1 MPIKSFKPT
10 SAGRRSMTVADFSD
24 LTKKKPEKRLLK
36 HLKKNAGRNAAGRL
50 TVRHRGGGTSP
61 KLRIIDFVRR
71 KDGVPAKVA
80 AIEYDPNRNSRIA
93 LLHYADGDKRYIIAP
108 AGLVVGATVVSGP
121 EADIKVGNALP
132 LRNIPVGTFI
142 HNIELHAGQGG
153 QLVRSA
159 GAQAQL
165 MAKENEM
172 ANIRMPSGEMRYVPV
187 DCRATIG
194 QSGNVEAENITIGK
208 AGRSRW
214 LGKRPTVRGVVMNPV
229 DHAHGGG
236 EGKSPIGRQP
246 TTPWGKPAMGV
257 KTRQRKKYSNKYISK
272 RRGSK

>member
-1 MPIKSFKPT
+1 MPVKNFKPT
-10 SAGRRSMTVADFSD
+10 SPGRRSMTVSDFSEV
-24 LTKKKPEKRLLK
+24 TKKKPEKRLLK
-36 HLKKNAGRNAAGRL
+36 HLKKSAGKNMYGRQ

-61 KLRIIDFVRR
+61 KLRVIDFVRR
-71 KDGVPAKVA
+71 KDDIPAKVV
-80 AIEYDPNRNSRIA
+80 AIEYDPNRNTRIA
-93 LLHYADGDKRYIIAP
+93 LLQYADGEKRYILAP
-108 AGLVVGATVVSGP
+108 AGLIVGQAVMSGP
-121 EADIKVGNALP
+121 NADIKTGNALP
-132 LRNIPVGTFI
+132 LRNVPVGTFI
-142 HNIELHAGQGG
+142 HNIELHAGGGG

-172 ANIRMPSGEMRYVPV
+172 ANIRMPSGEMRLVPV

-194 QSGNVEAENITIGK
+194 QAGNVEWENITIGK
-208 AGRSRW
+208 AGRTRW
-214 LGKRPTVRGVVMNPV
+214 MGVRPTVRGVVQNPV

-257 KTRQRKKYSNKYISK
+257 KTRPRTKYSDKYILK